1 VPLSEWWWD
10 GTGGDAPA
18 AGPCPFH
25 WSTGAV
31 MFDLSKLNESLRA
44 GSDRIGRILG
54 KENLEKVKK
63 NAWKSLAAENTNE
76 NQGDSEK

>member
-1 VPLSEWWWD
+1 
-10 GTGGDAPA
+10 
-18 AGPCPFH
+18 
-25 WSTGAV
+25 